1 MTPRP
6 TIRSNASTRPG
17 SFCAPRASCPRPKP
31 PHAIKGAIETAKRA
45 KPGEVVVFL
54 YSGHGLLDLSSYD
67 AYLAGRLTNYEYPE
81 KDIAEALKACPDIPE

>member
-1 MTPRP
+1 
-6 TIRSNASTRPG
+6 
-17 SFCAPRASCPRPKP
+17 
-31 PHAIKGAIETAKRA
+31 
-45 KPGEVVVFL
+45 VVVFL